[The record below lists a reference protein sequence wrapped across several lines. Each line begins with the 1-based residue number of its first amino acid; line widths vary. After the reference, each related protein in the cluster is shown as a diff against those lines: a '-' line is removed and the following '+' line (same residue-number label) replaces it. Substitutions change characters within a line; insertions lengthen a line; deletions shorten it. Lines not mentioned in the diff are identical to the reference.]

1 MLTQGRRTI
10 EDATNNMDSDF
21 ALAVALQEQF
31 DEEERGKEQVPSIR
45 TDISIV
51 DNYWELADPNPNIH
65 ELFDAMY
72 FKSTLNNAGVEVKW
86 SPRMTL

>member
-1 MLTQGRRTI
+1 
-10 EDATNNMDSDF
+10 MDSDF
-21 ALAVALQEQF
+21 ALARALQEQF
-31 DEEERGKEQVPSIR
+31 DEEESFKSEVSPFR

-65 ELFDAMY
+65 ELFLQFDAMY
-72 FKSTLNNAGVEVKW
+72 FKNSLNNAGVEVKW

>member
-1 MLTQGRRTI
+1 
-10 EDATNNMDSDF
+10 MDSDF

-31 DEEERGKEQVPSIR
+31 DEDELCKPQVPSIR

-65 ELFDAMY
+65 ELFLQFDSMY
-72 FKSTLNNAGVEVKW
+72 FKNSLNNAGVEVKW

>member
-1 MLTQGRRTI
+1 
-10 EDATNNMDSDF
+10 MDSDY

-31 DEEERGKEQVPSIR
+31 NEEEKQIVEIDQGPS
-45 TDISIV
+45 TNPNVSIV

-65 ELFDAMY
+65 ELFLQFDATY
-72 FKSTLNNAGVEVKW
+72 FKNTLNNAGVEVRW

>member
-1 MLTQGRRTI
+1 
-10 EDATNNMDSDF
+10 MDSDF
-21 ALAVALQEQF
+21 ALARALQEQF
-31 DEEERGKEQVPSIR
+31 DEEESFKSEVSSFR

-65 ELFDAMY
+65 ELFLQFDAMY
-72 FKSTLNNAGVEVKW
+72 FKNSLNNAGVEVKW

>member
-1 MLTQGRRTI
+1 
-10 EDATNNMDSDF
+10 MDSDY

-31 DEEERGKEQVPSIR
+31 NEEEKRIVDIDQGPS
-45 TDISIV
+45 TDSNVSIV

-65 ELFDAMY
+65 ELFLQFDATY
-72 FKSTLNNAGVEVKW
+72 FKNALNNAGVEVRW

>member
-1 MLTQGRRTI
+1 MSLI
-10 EDATNNMDSDF
+10 EDAALTEMDSDF
-21 ALAVALQEQF
+21 ALAVALQEQIY
-31 DEEERGKEQVPSIR
+31 EEEGSKIQVPPVR

-65 ELFDAMY
+65 ELFLQFDAMY
-72 FKSTLNNAGVEVKW
+72 FKSALNNAGVEVRW